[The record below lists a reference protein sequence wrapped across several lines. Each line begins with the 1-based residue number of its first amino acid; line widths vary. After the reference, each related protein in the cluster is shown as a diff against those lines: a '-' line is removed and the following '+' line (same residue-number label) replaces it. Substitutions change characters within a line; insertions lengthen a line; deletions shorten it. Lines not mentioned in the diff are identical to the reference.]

1 MAGSKKYFLWSEVKM
16 TDRQYAELKLFLCKG
31 ISCSKCPFFEIHE
44 NREKCGLSRRFSD
57 DDIGPELFATVK
69 KNKAYFNR
77 CKELNGQYWDTI
89 KTLFG
94 ATLK

>member
-1 MAGSKKYFLWSEVKM
+1 M
-16 TDRQYAELKLFLCKG
+16 TKSQYAQLKLFLCRG
-31 ISCSKCPFFEIHE
+31 IGCSKCPFYEIYE
-44 NREKCGLSRRFSD
+44 NRERCVLSRMFGED
-57 DDIGPELFATVK
+57 DVDPEVFAIVK

-77 CKELNGQYWDTI
+77 CKELNSQYWNTI

>member
-1 MAGSKKYFLWSEVKM
+1 M
-16 TDRQYAELKLFLCKG
+16 TNRQYAQLKLFLCRG
-31 ISCSKCPFFEIHE
+31 ISCMNCPFLE
-44 NREKCGLSRRFSD
+44 NDVQICKLNYMFCEKGVD
-57 DDIGPELFATVK
+57 PELFAIVK

-77 CKELNGQYWDTI
+77 CKELNGQYWGTI

>member
-1 MAGSKKYFLWSEVKM
+1 M
-16 TDRQYAELKLFLCKG
+16 TKRQYAQLKLFLCRD
-31 ISCSKCPFFEIHE
+31 ISCRNCPFLE
-44 NREKCGLSRRFSD
+44 NNGERCKLNYMFCEKGVY
-57 DDIGPELFATVK
+57 PELFAIVK

-77 CKELNGQYWDTI
+77 CKELNSQYWNTI